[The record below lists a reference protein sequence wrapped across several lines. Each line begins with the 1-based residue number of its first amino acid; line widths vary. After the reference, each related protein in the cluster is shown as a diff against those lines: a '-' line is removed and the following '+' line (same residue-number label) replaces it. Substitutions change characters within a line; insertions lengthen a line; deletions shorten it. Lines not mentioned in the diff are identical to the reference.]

1 MANQL
6 YVRTTLT
13 IARALSIGLAS
24 SGRYLVAVDENG
36 LADLTPEMRDALTPY
51 CTEYG
56 PDREREAWISC
67 SAPTLDIFARPSW
80 PTVIEA
86 LRISLINASIDLCA
100 RREARDA
107 ATKEVLATDPS
118 VERMP
123 ACVGVACGVKYV
135 HHIEDGGTAAQN
147 TDIRVIAWIDAWR
160 AAKASRVAA
169 TKAAQAAALI
179 ALEAAQPGAVLDHD
193 GRPYAYHVRLSESSV
208 VVPSSLAAELE
219 PWLREAGPARAAA
232 VAEQRALAEREA
244 EMKAIAERAATSALI
259 AWASNRV
266 SDVRR
271 GADAG
276 YDMTLA
282 AEAEL
287 DRVIASAIGLEGD
300 LSDALVHDLVDLE
313 ERKSPSVAALD
324 VADRVEMAA
333 RHLASELPEWITVK
347 VGRISRLT
355 ESCGCEDDCDHRD
368 GKFRR
373 TVVPVT
379 VRGLPRVPEYTFA
392 VPVE

>member
-1 MANQL
+1 M
-6 YVRTTLT
+6 
-13 IARALSIGLAS
+13 
-24 SGRYLVAVDENG
+24 
-36 LADLTPEMRDALTPY
+36 
-51 CTEYG
+51 
-56 PDREREAWISC
+56 
-67 SAPTLDIFARPSW
+67 
-80 PTVIEA
+80 
-86 LRISLINASIDLCA
+86 
-100 RREARDA
+100 
-107 ATKEVLATDPS
+107 
-118 VERMP
+118 
-123 ACVGVACGVKYV
+123 
-135 HHIEDGGTAAQN
+135 
-147 TDIRVIAWIDAWR
+147 
-160 AAKASRVAA
+160 
-169 TKAAQAAALI
+169 
-179 ALEAAQPGAVLDHD
+179 
-193 GRPYAYHVRLSESSV
+193 

-271 GADAG
+271 GAAAG

>member
-6 YVRTTLT
+6 YVRTTIT
-13 IARALSIGLAS
+13 ISRAVLLGLAR
-24 SGRYLVAVDENG
+24 SGRTLVAVDEMG
-36 LADLTPEMRDALTPY
+36 LDALSPEERDALAPY
-51 CTEYG
+51 CVEYG
-56 PDREREAWISC
+56 PERERDAWAAYS
-67 SAPTLDIFARPSW
+67 SATLDLTARPSW
-80 PTVIEA
+80 AAVVEA
-86 LRISLINASIDLCA
+86 LRAAIVAARVANNARI
-100 RREARDA
+100 EARA
-107 ATKEVLATDPS
+107 AAVAEVLATDPV

-123 ACVGVACGVKYV
+123 ACVAVASGVEYV
-135 HHIEDGGTAAQN
+135 HTIEDGGPAAWN

-193 GRPYAYHVRLSESSV
+193 GRPYAYPVRLSESSV

-271 GADAG
+271 GAAAG